1 MRDEFW
7 VFGYGSLM
15 WKPEFEYVE
24 RVVADL
30 HGYQRR
36 FCLRSI
42 RYRGTP
48 EAPGLVLALDHDEHA
63 VCTGMA
69 YRVSASVASEVY
81 RYLRQREMVTGAY
94 LESLHP
100 LRLHDGRDVEGLAYS
115 VAPDHPQYAGGLSL
129 AEQARIIA
137 ISEGPAGLN
146 RDYLF
151 STLEHLR
158 GIGIADP
165 ELEALEREVRSLA
178 GTPAG

>member
-15 WKPEFEYVE
+15 WKPGFEFVE

-48 EAPGLVLALDHDEHA
+48 EAPGLVLALDHEPGA

-69 YRVSASVASEVY
+69 YRVSAAVASEVY

-100 LRLHDGRDVEGLAYS
+100 LRLKDGRDVEGLAYS
-115 VAPDHPQYAGGLSL
+115 AAPDHPQYAGRLSL

-137 ISEGPAGLN
+137 AAEGPAGLN

-151 STLEHLR
+151 STLEHLS

-165 ELEALEREVRSLA
+165 ELEALAAEVRALTGAVS
-178 GTPAG
+178 G